1 MLSYTASK
9 LCLIIGQIFAS
20 KSGVPKFNALPE
32 GYPPQ
37 YCHKLYIAKN

>member
-1 MLSYTASK
+1 MLSYIVSK

-32 GYPPQ
+32 GYPLQ
-37 YCHKLYIAKN
+37 YRHKLYIAKN